1 MELSVIFV
9 YFGRRCWCHW
19 TLTSQGEERQAAE
32 SKPGFLRLKVAV
44 ICVHGSQAQLQPGCV
59 QGRARGPQPL
69 GDMIKTQAELP
80 FLWLCPLALSSLQGG
95 KKILGGKKNPSW
107 RTALDSMP
115 TWDSCWWGTTT
126 SRTYCPFL
134 PRLLHPWKNCEK
146 TKSWWAANKNERTC
160 SW

>member
-44 ICVHGSQAQLQPGCV
+44 ICVHGSWAQLQPGCV

-69 GDMIKTQAELP
+69 GDMIKMQAELP

-95 KKILGGKKNPSW
+95 KKFWGKKK
-107 RTALDSMP
+107 
-115 TWDSCWWGTTT
+115 
-126 SRTYCPFL
+126 PFL
-134 PRLLHPWKNCEK
+134 KDRSGLNANLRQLLMGNNNIKDLLSLPAPPPPPLKEL
-146 TKSWWAANKNERTC
+146 
-160 SW
+160 